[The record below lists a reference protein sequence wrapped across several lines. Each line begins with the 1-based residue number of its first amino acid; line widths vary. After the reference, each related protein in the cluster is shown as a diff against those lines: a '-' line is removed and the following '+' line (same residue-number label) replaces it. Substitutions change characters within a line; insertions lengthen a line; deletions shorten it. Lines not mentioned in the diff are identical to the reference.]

1 MTTATT
7 TTTEASAP
15 ELSQTRGER
24 WSGPLDREDRKDR
37 QTDGKARLPGN
48 QAAVAGE
55 AAHQEK
61 ENILEMLTKTVVAI
75 HQWLAGPPVSA
86 QDRVKQDIAEHANWA
101 HYGTVG
107 GA

>member
-24 WSGPLDREDRKDR
+24 WSGPLDREDR

>member
-15 ELSQTRGER
+15 ELSQTRDER
-24 WSGPLDREDRKDR
+24 WSGPLDREDPE
-37 QTDGKARLPGN
+37 TDGKARLPGN
-48 QAAVAGE
+48 QTAVAGE

-61 ENILEMLTKTVVAI
+61 ENILEMITKTVVAI

-86 QDRVKQDIAEHANWA
+86 QDRVQHDIAEHANWA
-101 HYGTVG
+101 HYGTLG